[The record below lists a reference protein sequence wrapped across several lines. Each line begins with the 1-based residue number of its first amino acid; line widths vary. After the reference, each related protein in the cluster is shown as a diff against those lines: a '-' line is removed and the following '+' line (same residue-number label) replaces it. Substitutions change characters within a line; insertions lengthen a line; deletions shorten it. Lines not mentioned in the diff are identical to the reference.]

1 MSLKP
6 RTTRVVLIAL
16 LLGLLLLSLLSV
28 PAPWSTP
35 RVLRGTVIHSDLV
48 LGSKTQGGS
57 KGSIS
62 VHLADGSVVWLS
74 TSRASLPAVSTSVL
88 IEEHHGL
95 FGQRLVTLVGR

>member
-1 MSLKP
+1 MSFKP
-6 RTTRVVLIAL
+6 RTTKLVLVVVLLGIVL
-16 LLGLLLLSLLSV
+16 LAWLSV

-48 LGSKTQGGS
+48 LGSKVRGGS

-62 VHLADGSVVWLS
+62 VHLEDGSVVWLS
-74 TSRASLPAVSTSVL
+74 MSRSTLPPVSTSVL
-88 IEEHHGL
+88 VEERHGL

>member
-6 RTTRVVLIAL
+6 RTTRAALAVL
-16 LLGLLLLSLLSV
+16 LLGLILLFLLSV

-48 LGSKTQGGS
+48 LGSKFRGGS

-62 VHLADGSVVWLS
+62 VHLSDGSVVWLS
-74 TSRASLPAVSTSVL
+74 TSRASLPPVSTSVL
-88 IEEHHGL
+88 VEERHGF
-95 FGQRLVTLVGR
+95 FGQRLVTLVAR